1 MTREGSPSGRSD
13 LFQAV
18 PWDPP
23 RSPHGRRREASTARA
38 APHPP
43 GSRGTKS
50 RGPGALHGPSTLE
63 TPGQSFWVIPRAT
76 QARASCRCTS
86 AFSQV
91 AAVQTPGSGVASL
104 CLSVLICKTGVVVVL
119 TPTDGGEGSMS

>member
-43 GSRGTKS
+43 AISFTTS
-50 RGPGALHGPSTLE
+50 RGPGSE